1 MNVLLSVSSRK
12 PNQRI
17 QTHTRSHL
25 RGYPTTSR
33 LSFLHA
39 VINDCAGVLMQAA
52 IGNPLIGV
60 ERGTNGNILVNY
72 LVQIGHADG
81 WNHLCP
87 HWAVTLV
94 GVALGG
100 AGALI

>member
-1 MNVLLSVSSRK
+1 
-12 PNQRI
+12 
-17 QTHTRSHL
+17 
-25 RGYPTTSR
+25 
-33 LSFLHA
+33 
-39 VINDCAGVLMQAA
+39 MQAA